1 MAGPFILSIDQ
12 GTTSTRAV
20 VFDAKG
26 GAVATAQKPF
36 RQIFPQDGWV
46 EHDPEDIWQSTLEVC
61 RAAIEAAGGADAIK
75 AIGIT
80 NQRETTLVWDKRTG
94 QTIGSAIVWQDRRG
108 AARCA
113 PLRDAG
119 KSALIQ
125 QKTGLLIDSYFS
137 ATKVEWI
144 LSQTAGAR
152 ALATAGHLAFGTID
166 TFLLWRLT
174 GGKTHATDA
183 TNASRT
189 MLYDI
194 HTGAWDDELLA
205 LFNVPKA
212 MMPEV
217 RDTAVH
223 FGTIEAAL
231 LGRAIPITAM
241 VGDQQGALVG
251 QACFAPGCVKSTYGT
266 GCFVLVNTGARAL
279 VSKHRMLTTIAYRLN
294 GVTTYAL
301 EGSIFNAGT
310 VVQWL
315 RDGVQMIASAAESEE
330 LAASLDDAANARLNG
345 GGVYFVPAFTGLGA
359 PYWDPDARGA
369 ILGLTRDSGRAQIVR
384 AALES
389 VCYQTNDL
397 LTALQQDGIA
407 PPPVLRVDGG
417 MVANNWLVQTLADLT
432 GLGVERP
439 VYGETTVLGAAF
451 LAGLGAGIFG
461 SLDEIKA
468 AWKLDFSAHPRLP
481 SHRRAELLAGWAE
494 AVGRVLTPP
503 RG

>member
-1 MAGPFILSIDQ
+1 MAAPHILSIDQ

-20 VFDAKG
+20 VFDTKG
-26 GAVATAQKPF
+26 AAIATAQKPF
-36 RQIFPQDGWV
+36 RQIFPKDGWV
-46 EHDPEDIWQSTLEVC
+46 EHNPDDIWETTLEVC
-61 RAAIEAAGGADAIK
+61 RTAIEAAGGVATIAT
-75 AIGIT
+75 IGIT
-80 NQRETTLVWDKRTG
+80 NQRETTVVWDKRTHKPVG
-94 QTIGSAIVWQDRRG
+94 NAIVWQDRRG
-108 AARCA
+108 AGRCDALRANGKA
-113 PLRDAG
+113 PM
-119 KSALIQ
+119 IQ
-125 QKTGLLIDSYFS
+125 KKTGLLIDSYFS

-144 LSQTAGAR
+144 LAQSAEARTAA
-152 ALATAGHLAFGTID
+152 AQGHLAFGTID

-174 GGKTHATDA
+174 GGKVHATDA

-194 HTGAWDDELLA
+194 HGGVWDDELLA

-217 RDTAVH
+217 RDTAAR
-223 FGTIEAAL
+223 FGETDPTL
-231 LGRAIPITAM
+231 FGRALPITAL

-266 GCFVLVNTGARAL
+266 GCFVLVNTGEKAL
-279 VSKHRMLTTIAYRLN
+279 VSKHRLLTTIAYRLK

-315 RDGVQMIASAAESEE
+315 RDGVHMIESSAESET
-330 LAASLDDAANARLNG
+330 LAASLDGAPDSR
-345 GGVYFVPAFTGLGA
+345 VYFVPAFTGLGA
-359 PYWDPDARGA
+359 PYWDPNARGA
-369 ILGLTRDSGRAQIVR
+369 ILGLTRDSGRAHIVR

-389 VCYQTNDL
+389 VCFQTNDL
-397 LTALQQDGIA
+397 LSALQQDGIA
-407 PPPVLRVDGG
+407 SPPALRVDGG

-432 GLGVERP
+432 NLPVERP

-451 LAGLGAGIFG
+451 LAGLGAGLFA
-461 SLDEIKA
+461 SPDEVKA
-468 AWKLDFSAHPRLP
+468 AWKLDFSAAPRLAAA
-481 SHRRAELLAGWAE
+481 RRAELLSGWSA

>member
-1 MAGPFILSIDQ
+1 MGATHILAIDQ

-26 GAVATAQKPF
+26 AAVATAQKSF
-36 RQIFPQDGWV
+36 RQIFPKDGWV
-46 EHDPEDIWQSTLEVC
+46 EHDPEDIWNTTLEVC
-61 RAAIEAAGGADAIK
+61 RTAIEAAGGIAAI
-75 AIGIT
+75 ATIGIT
-80 NQRETTLVWDKRTG
+80 NQRETTVVWDKRTHKPLG
-94 QTIGSAIVWQDRRG
+94 NAIVWQDRRG
-108 AARCA
+108 AARCDELRGQGKA
-113 PLRDAG
+113 PL
-119 KSALIQ
+119 IQ
-125 QKTGLLIDSYFS
+125 KKTGLLIDSYFS

-144 LSQTAGAR
+144 LAQSAEVRTAAHD
-152 ALATAGHLAFGTID
+152 GHLAFGTID

-174 GGKTHATDA
+174 GGKVHATDA

-194 HTGAWDDELLA
+194 HRGVWDDELLA

-217 RDTAVH
+217 RDTAAQ
-223 FGTIEAAL
+223 FGETDKTL
-231 LGRAIPITAM
+231 FGRAIPITAV

-266 GCFVLVNTGARAL
+266 GCFVLVNTGEKAL
-279 VSKHRMLTTIAYRLN
+279 VSKHRLLTTIAYRLN

-310 VVQWL
+310 VIQWL
-315 RDGVQMIASAAESEE
+315 RDGVHMIESSAESEK
-330 LAASLDDAANARLNG
+330 LAASLDGAADSH
-345 GGVYFVPAFTGLGA
+345 VYFVPAFTGLGA
-359 PYWDPDARGA
+359 PHWDPNARGA
-369 ILGLTRDSGRAQIVR
+369 ILGLTRDSGTAHIVR

-397 LTALQQDGIA
+397 LSALQQDGIA

-417 MVANNWLVQTLADLT
+417 MVANNWLVQTLADFT
-432 GLGVERP
+432 GLPVERP

-451 LAGLGAGIFG
+451 LAGLGAGLFA

-468 AWKLDFSAHPRLP
+468 AWKLDFSAAPRLP
-481 SHRRAELLAGWAE
+481 AARRAELLSGWNA